1 MLLKNSMKKNIK
13 IFSSFHKSTKRNYL
27 NRMTDNLLTILKE
40 RVVGMN
46 LIGFFIAGS
55 GRKGYVKK
63 DIIMEEMN
71 CSWEEA
77 GTYLK
82 EINKNKVLVNSKKEG
97 YDEHYLMPGGEKL
110 DIESGDLDVEVGA
123 SKANLKRAFVKAS
136 KGKVTSRVLLN
147 KFIQMVA

>member
-1 MLLKNSMKKNIK
+1 
-13 IFSSFHKSTKRNYL
+13 
-27 NRMTDNLLTILKE
+27 
-40 RVVGMN
+40 
-46 LIGFFIAGS
+46 
-55 GRKGYVKK
+55 
-63 DIIMEEMN
+63 MN

-136 KGKVTSRVLLN
+136 KGKVTSRILLN
-147 KFIQMVA
+147 KFIQKVA